1 MTGRAQFR
9 IQENANGGTFVGS
22 LFAFDEDES
31 DQLLGDVVF
40 SQQNEDIPFVLNFSS
55 ADCSSTGVHSMG
67 LVVRDGTNL
76 DFETISAYTFAV
88 DIADA
93 SNPSLRSS
101 MTVDVNLL
109 DVNDQFVITDLEQVI
124 QFINVDFVD

>member
-1 MTGRAQFR
+1 
-9 IQENANGGTFVGS
+9 
-22 LFAFDEDES
+22 
-31 DQLLGDVVF
+31 
-40 SQQNEDIPFVLNFSS
+40 
-55 ADCSSTGVHSMG
+55 MG
-67 LVVRDGTNL
+67 LVVRDGANL

-109 DVNDQFVITDLEQVI
+109 DVNDPPRISTSGDVWNITENILPGTRVGTIAVSDDDGDEIELQVAAS
-124 QFINVDFVD
+124 VDGPAFGISANASSASSSSSNAG